1 MILFETHLL
10 TARKFTKEEFGT
22 RPRKTFIHIH
32 TLCRYVDQ
40 LNWNSDVFVF
50 FTSQEATLPLQYKL
64 FGHLISEFS
73 IKDVKNELKIFSFL
87 YNKRTKD
94 EIVPFTVKGGRI

>member
-1 MILFETHLL
+1 MY
-10 TARKFTKEEFGT
+10 
-22 RPRKTFIHIH
+22 
-32 TLCRYVDQ
+32 LC
-40 LNWNSDVFVF
+40 SC
-50 FTSQEATLPLQYKL
+50 TSQEATLSLQVLWYMYQ

-87 YNKRTKD
+87 YNKLTKD